1 MVETKNEFL
10 LDSGNQTMLSSVVSI
25 KQRKCNLQLFIPHF
39 PIYNWLPKLAE
50 AQKGTSGIL
59 CVFLQSI
66 FHAQLNR
73 FEYTCYKFLS
83 NLISNHL
90 LRVKFTAP
98 FLCSRCSSTGDI
110 MASWT
115 HGVQYTSVT
124 TTIWSEYTS
133 RPDEMLQRKNI
144 D

>member
-1 MVETKNEFL
+1 MVEAKKQFL
-10 LDSGNQTMLSSVVSI
+10 QDSGNQTMFSLVVSI
-25 KQRKCNLQLFIPHF
+25 KWRKCNLQLFIPHT

-50 AQKGTSGIL
+50 AQKGTSWIL

-73 FEYTCYKFLS
+73 FEYTCCKFLS

-90 LRVKFTAP
+90 LRMKFTVP
-98 FLCSRCSSTGDI
+98 FLPSRCSSTWGI
-110 MASWT
+110 MMSWT
-115 HGVQYTSVT
+115 HGVHYTSVM

-133 RPDEMLQRKNI
+133 RPDEMLQREII